1 MDKTETTDNGT
12 SKATTPKVEAF
23 KEAFKI
29 DWQVEAD
36 KAASAQ
42 KERRAVEAA
51 EAKVETDKSSARLNA
66 ARAEELEIRA
76 KIMIFAL
83 EAVAPYKSVTAAH
96 AEAFAAEIKA
106 KSAAACAVSAAK
118 AEIAHRISTLPLGG
132 ADDIARMLAM
142 LSALEGR
149 SLPIARNVKVEAN
162 K

>member
-1 MDKTETTDNGT
+1 MDKTTTDNGT
-12 SKATTPKVEAF
+12 SKDTTPKVEAF

-29 DWQVEAD
+29 DWQVE
-36 KAASAQ
+36 

-149 SLPIARNVKVEAN
+149 TLPIARNVKVEAN

>member
-1 MDKTETTDNGT
+1 MDKTTTDNGT
-12 SKATTPKVEAF
+12 SKDTTPKVEAF

-29 DWQVEAD
+29 DWQVE
-36 KAASAQ
+36 

-76 KIMIFAL
+76 KIMIFTL

-149 SLPIARNVKVEAN
+149 TLPIARNVKVEAN